1 MAPHLEWSGKAVL
14 LMSVTA
20 FAYCRVFTSVAI
32 YLSIALHEFQSLASG
47 CYTLFM
53 LHNIYTAQK
62 KVISSVLKG
71 SDMLEKNAW
80 HWKSYGLALS
90 HCKTVAYYEVW
101 GKTFNMHLTCV
112 KSFCMTNRFKHL

>member
-1 MAPHLEWSGKAVL
+1 MNFRAWLQD
-14 LMSVTA
+14 VTL
-20 FAYCRVFTSVAI
+20 FS
-32 YLSIALHEFQSLASG
+32 
-47 CYTLFM
+47 CYTIFTL
-53 LHNIYTAQK
+53 LKK

-80 HWKSYGLALS
+80 HWKSYGLALT

-112 KSFCMTNRFKHL
+112 KSFCMTNRF